1 MNSYKMAAQAEKAD
15 TEIKRLRGLN
25 DTLEKELEK
34 LRGEME
40 SSHTRRKVET
50 PTNNCTYSCL
60 HVRVSVCPLA
70 HVYQSAYSC
79 VHAHRHIRLHMD

>member
-40 SSHTRRKVET
+40 SAHTRRKV
-50 PTNNCTYSCL
+50 
-60 HVRVSVCPLA
+60 
-70 HVYQSAYSC
+70 
-79 VHAHRHIRLHMD
+79 